1 MREININ
8 DLNNI
13 NYYQVPKWLMELFL
27 NGKITAGAFKTYVL
41 MYDRLR
47 ISGKNKWVDSDGV
60 VYIKYSYNEMME
72 DLKVSRQAVSNNI
85 KDLENLDL
93 IRKIRNYNS
102 TNKFYLKIFDE
113 CKEELTTDCK
123 EDLTSQKNFTS
134 KEKLTTKCKEELTR
148 GSQIYLDTN
157 KNNLSKNNYNK
168 NNDDKKDDDNINN
181 LDDIDQEV
189 KEVKEDKKEGSPK
202 GSSSPFD
209 IKTFNEIKDIAVK
222 ATGIDRFRIDNLM
235 PISNFR
241 DIELSLLL
249 LKIKESDFLLGKTE
263 TKPNINHFS
272 VRNMIERILADAYKT
287 NKTDDVQVPKSPSR
301 RVFIPEKVT
310 GFGLDENG
318 IFDFKVGE

>member
-27 NGKITAGAFKTYVL
+27 NGEITAGAFKTYVL

-47 ISGKNKWVDSDGV
+47 ISGKNNWVDNDGV

-85 KDLENLDL
+85 KDLEKLDL
-93 IRKIRNYNS
+93 IRKIRNFNS
-102 TNKFYLKIFDE
+102 TNKFYLKIYDE
-113 CKEELTTDCK
+113 CK
-123 EDLTSQKNFTS
+123 EDLTSQKNFTI
-134 KEKLTTKCKEELTR
+134 KEDLTTKSKEELTR

-168 NNDDKKDDDNINN
+168 NNDDNIDN

-189 KEVKEDKKEGSPK
+189 IEVKEDKKDCSPK

-209 IKTFNEIKDIAVK
+209 IKTFKEIKDIAVK
-222 ATGIDRFRIDNLM
+222 ATGVDRFRIDNLM

-241 DIELSLLL
+241 DIDLSLLL
-249 LKIKESDFLLGKTE
+249 LKIKESDFLQGKSDK
-263 TKPNINHFS
+263 KPNINHFS

-287 NKTDDVQVPKSPSR
+287 NKSDDTQVPKSPSR
-301 RVFIPEKVT
+301 RVYIPEKVT
-310 GFGLDENG
+310 GYGLDENG

>member
-27 NGKITAGAFKTYVL
+27 NGEITAGAFKTYVL

-47 ISGKNKWVDSDGV
+47 ISGKNKWIDSDGV

-72 DLKVSRQAVSNNI
+72 DLKISRQAVSNNI
-85 KDLENLDL
+85 KDLEKLDL
-93 IRKIRNYNS
+93 IRKIRNFNS
-102 TNKFYLKIFDE
+102 TNKFYLKIYDE
-113 CKEELTTDCK
+113 CK

-168 NNDDKKDDDNINN
+168 NNDDNIDN
-181 LDDIDQEV
+181 LDYIDQEV
-189 KEVKEDKKEGSPK
+189 VEVKEDKKESSPK

-209 IKTFNEIKDIAVK
+209 IKTFKEIKDIVSK
-222 ATGIDRFRIDNLM
+222 STGVDRFRIDNIM
-235 PISNFR
+235 TPSNFR
-241 DIELSLLL
+241 DIDLRLLL
-249 LKIKESDFLLGKTE
+249 QKIKESDFLQGKSDK
-263 TKPNINHFS
+263 KPSINHFS
-272 VRNMIERILADAYKT
+272 VKNMIERILADAYKT

>member
-27 NGKITAGAFKTYVL
+27 DGKITAGAFKTYVL

-72 DLKVSRQAVSNNI
+72 DLKISRQAVSNNI
-85 KDLENLDL
+85 KDLEKLDL
-93 IRKIRNYNS
+93 IRKIRNFNS
-102 TNKFYLKIFDE
+102 TNKFYLKIYDE
-113 CKEELTTDCK
+113 SKEE
-123 EDLTSQKNFTS
+123 LTSQKNFTS
-134 KEKLTTKCKEELTR
+134 KEELTTESKEELTR

-168 NNDDKKDDDNINN
+168 NNDDNINN

-202 GSSSPFD
+202 GSSSSFD
-209 IKTFNEIKDIAVK
+209 IKTFKEIKDIASK
-222 ATGIDRFRIDNLM
+222 ATGVDRFRIDNIM
-235 PISNFR
+235 TPSNFR
-241 DIELSLLL
+241 DIDLRLLL
-249 LKIKESDFLLGKTE
+249 QKIKESDFLQGKSDK
-263 TKPNINHFS
+263 KPSINHFS
-272 VRNMIERILADAYKT
+272 VKNMIERILADAYKT
-287 NKTDDVQVPKSPSR
+287 NKTDDVQVAKSPSR
-301 RVFIPEKVT
+301 RVFVAKEVT
-310 GFGLDENG
+310 GYGLDENG